1 MKPVYSL
8 IIVLLMLVVG
18 GVIVMQ
24 GDPEEK
30 VGLSGVMELVG
41 DAQRTALKP
50 AMMATRV
57 SAAEEME
64 LGRRLAGYMSF
75 GGGRNSDSEEIK
87 KTEAYIKR
95 LGSSLL
101 GSLSRKEIKYEF
113 HLINAEM
120 VNAFA
125 MPGGQIFVFKGLV
138 DFVESEAEFASIIGH
153 EITHVD
159 ARHCI
164 ESFQAEMA
172 AEKVAG
178 TILGND
184 RWLAG
189 MAMRYASRIIQ
200 GGYRQY
206 QEFEADARGLKF
218 STDAGYDPS
227 AAEKVMQRLGEKYK
241 DEKKTKKASDPVAE
255 LHNAVKT
262 AAGSYFRSHPPTSD
276 RVERLRRQASQYT
289 GNQKFYIGREN
300 LKQRLT
306 RKQREIS
313 EEFTLP
319 R

>member
-8 IIVLLMLVVG
+8 IVVLIMLVVG
-18 GVIVMQ
+18 GIIVMQ
-24 GDPEEK
+24 GEPEEK

-50 AMMATRV
+50 AMVVTRV

-64 LGRRLAGYMSF
+64 LGARLAGHMSF
-75 GGGRNSDSEEIK
+75 GYGRDQESEDFK

-95 LGSSLL
+95 LGRSLL
-101 GSLSRKEIKYEF
+101 GSISRKEINYDF
-113 HLINAEM
+113 HLIDAEM

-125 MPGGQIFVFKGLV
+125 LPGGQIFVFRGLV
-138 DFVESEAEFASIIGH
+138 DFVESEAELASILGH

-178 TILGND
+178 TVLGDD

-189 MAMRYASRIIQ
+189 MAMRFASRIIQ
-200 GGYRQY
+200 GGYCQY

-218 STDAGYDPS
+218 SADAGYDPS
-227 AAEKVMQRLGEKYK
+227 AAEKVMQRLGEKYQ
-241 DEKKTKKASDPVAE
+241 EETPPKKAADPVAE
-255 LHNAVKT
+255 LAVAVKT
-262 AAGSYFRSHPPTSD
+262 AAGSYFRSHPPTPD
-276 RVERLRRQASQYT
+276 RVERLRQQASQHT
-289 GNQKFYIGREN
+289 GNRKFYIGKDN

-306 RKQREIS
+306 RAQKEIP
-313 EEFTLP
+313 EEFAST

>member
-8 IIVLLMLVVG
+8 IVVMLMLIVG
-18 GVIVMQ
+18 GIIVMQ

-30 VGLSGVMELVG
+30 VGLTGVMELVG

-57 SAAEEME
+57 SPAEEME
-64 LGRRLAGYMSF
+64 LGNRLAGYMSF
-75 GGGRNSDSEEIK
+75 GSVSSSDSEELKAI
-87 KTEAYIKR
+87 ELYVKR
-95 LGSSLL
+95 LGRSLL
-101 GSLSRKEIKYEF
+101 GSISRKEINYEF
-113 HLINAEM
+113 HLIDSGM

-125 MPGGQIFVFKGLV
+125 LPGGQIFVFKGLV
-138 DFVESEAEFASIIGH
+138 DFVESEAELASILGH

-172 AEKVAG
+172 AEKIAG
-178 TILGND
+178 SVLGND

-200 GGYRQY
+200 GGYRQF

-218 STDAGYDPS
+218 AVDAGYDPS
-227 AAEKVMQRLGEKYK
+227 AAEMVMQRLGMAYGGE
-241 DEKKTKKASDPVAE
+241 TKPEKASDPVAE
-255 LHNAVKT
+255 LKIAVKS
-262 AAGSYFRSHPPTSD
+262 AAGSYFRSHPPTVD
-276 RVERLRRQASQYT
+276 RVERLRRQASQHT
-289 GNQKFYIGREN
+289 GKKKFYVGKEN

-306 RKQREIS
+306 RFQKEIP
-313 EEFTLP
+313 EEFKAA

>member
-8 IIVLLMLVVG
+8 IVVMLMLIVG
-18 GVIVMQ
+18 GIIVMQ
-24 GDPEEK
+24 GEPEEK

-41 DAQRTALKP
+41 DAQRTAVKP
-50 AMMATRV
+50 AMMVTRV
-57 SAAEEME
+57 SADEEME
-64 LGRRLAGYMSF
+64 LGRKLAAHMFF
-75 GGGRNSDSEEIK
+75 GAGRSTESEEFK
-87 KTEAYIKR
+87 QTATYIKR

-101 GSLSRKEIKYEF
+101 GSVSRKEINYEF
-113 HLINAEM
+113 HLIDAEM

-125 MPGGQIFVFKGLV
+125 LPGGQIFVFKGLV
-138 DFVESEAEFASIIGH
+138 DFVESEAELASILGH

-172 AEKVAG
+172 AEKIAG
-178 TILGND
+178 SVLGND

-189 MAMRYASRIIQ
+189 MAMRFASRIIQ

-241 DEKKTKKASDPVAE
+241 EEKKLSKASDPVAE
-255 LHNAVKT
+255 LQIAIKT
-262 AAGSYFRSHPPTSD
+262 AAGSYFRSHPPTPD
-276 RVERLRRQASQYT
+276 RVERLRRQASQQT
-289 GNQKFYIGREN
+289 GNRKFYIGKEN
-300 LKQRLT
+300 LRLRQT
-306 RKQREIS
+306 RPEKEIP
-313 EEFTLP
+313 EEFILP

>member
-8 IIVLLMLVVG
+8 IIVVLMLIVG
-18 GVIVMQ
+18 GIIVMQ
-24 GDPEEK
+24 GEPDDR

-50 AMMATRV
+50 AMVVTRV

-64 LGRRLAGYMSF
+64 LGVRLASHISF
-75 GGGRNSDSEEIK
+75 GHGSDQESEDFK

-95 LGSSLL
+95 LGRSLL
-101 GSLSRKEIKYEF
+101 GSISRKEINYDF
-113 HLINAEM
+113 HLIDAEM

-125 MPGGQIFVFKGLV
+125 LPGGQIFVFKGLV
-138 DFVESEAEFASIIGH
+138 DFVESEAELASILGH

-172 AEKVAG
+172 AEKVVG
-178 TILGND
+178 TVLGD
-184 RWLAG
+184 DVWLAG

-218 STDAGYDPS
+218 STEAGYDPS

-241 DEKKTKKASDPVAE
+241 DETPPRKASDPVAE
-255 LHNAVKT
+255 LTVAVKT
-262 AAGSYFRSHPPTSD
+262 AAGSYFRSHPPTPD
-276 RVERLRRQASQYT
+276 RVERLRRQASQHT
-289 GNQKFYIGREN
+289 GAEKLYVGRDN
-300 LKQRLT
+300 LRQRLT
-306 RKQREIS
+306 RLQKEIP
-313 EEFTLP
+313 EEFTAA